1 MVSLIAMNILVIFF
15 MDDLAEK
22 AKLKRE
28 KLMFEMDVKKQQEM
42 YESLEENVK
51 QQRSIS
57 HEYRNNLLYIGDCFR
72 KKSMMN
78 FRII

>member
-1 MVSLIAMNILVIFF
+1 MQFVWIVMVSLIAMNILVIFF

-28 KLMFEMDVKKQQEM
+28 KLLFELDVNKQQEM
-42 YESLEENVK
+42 YESLEESVK

-57 HEYRNNLLYIGDCFR
+57 HEYRCV
-72 KKSMMN
+72 
-78 FRII
+78 